1 LQASLLFTV
10 ITAIASETP
19 AEKLRRWHI
28 VVAICAVGFAAG
40 VLIFVPVSAISFKEI
55 VG

>member
-40 VLIFVPVSAISFKEI
+40 VLIFVPVSAK
-55 VG
+55 